1 MFYHMSDMTI
11 DPMFSFRITSNLK
24 LCVGVALQDHSNTLA
39 SSSAGFE
46 EKNLI
51 FKS

>member
-11 DPMFSFRITSNLK
+11 DPIFSFRITSNLK

-46 EKNLI
+46 EKN
-51 FKS
+51 